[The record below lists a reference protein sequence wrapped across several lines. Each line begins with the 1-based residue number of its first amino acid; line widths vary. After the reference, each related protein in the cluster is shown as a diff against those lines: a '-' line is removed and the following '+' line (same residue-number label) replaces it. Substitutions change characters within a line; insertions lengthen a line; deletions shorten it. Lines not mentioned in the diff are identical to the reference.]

1 MIPLGI
7 TYLGSEETRG
17 SPPLVKED
25 DVALAALSCPLH
37 LVVMLC
43 HEVQH
48 LKPASIL
55 TSLCSS
61 MG

>member
-25 DVALAALSCPLH
+25 DGALAALSCPLR
-37 LVVMLC
+37 LAVMSRD
-43 HEVQH
+43 EVRH
-48 LKPASIL
+48 LKPASIS